1 MTAITDH
8 VPGAG
13 NQPESRTEREYRL
26 ALRHSRLV
34 RRLKIALPAAAAL
47 LVLAFFS
54 VSFVST
60 QLPEGVSVAST
71 AIEDG
76 KLVMYNP
83 RLSGEAQNAR
93 PYELRAARALQ
104 DLTQPNVIELQDIVA
119 ELPISDGAV
128 ATLDAESGIFNREA
142 QVMRFDKPFSVS
154 TDSGMTAE
162 LDNAIINIKA
172 GRLETDQPVRIETPQ
187 AVIGADTMRMLDEG
201 KTIVL
206 EENVRMTIDPTA
218 VGRGETNGETD

>member
-172 GRLETDQPVRIETPQ
+172 GQLETDQPVRIETPQ

-218 VGRGETNGETD
+218 VGRGETNGETE